1 MQAQMESRPLRPARI
16 TFLVAILAALLL
28 GVSFGYT
35 LRPVAVA
42 SPGQNLPPAAETNPS
57 ADSCVWFGQHKGC

>member
-1 MQAQMESRPLRPARI
+1 MQAQIESRPLRPSWI
-16 TFLVAILAALLL
+16 TFLGAILTALLL

-35 LRPVAVA
+35 LRPVTVA
-42 SPGQNLPPAAETNPS
+42 SPGPNPGAAAEANPS